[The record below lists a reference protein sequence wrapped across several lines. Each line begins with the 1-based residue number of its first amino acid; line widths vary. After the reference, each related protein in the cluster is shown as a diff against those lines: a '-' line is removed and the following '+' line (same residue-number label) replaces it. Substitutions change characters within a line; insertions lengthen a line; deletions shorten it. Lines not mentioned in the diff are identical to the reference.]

1 MVAQTFDVPGTVTLR
16 DVSRPAAGETAQQ
29 RAYRL
34 ASKAVISGV
43 RICTERATGRQFATS
58 ATDASTLYAVDV
70 AARTCDCRGFEK
82 YGICSHLAL
91 ALAQAG
97 MLEPAAPVTCPACG
111 GERGRKQS
119 TGGRLSDWVWIT
131 CRRCHGAGT
140 IN

>member
-29 RAYRL
+29 RAFRL

-43 RICTERATGRQFATS
+43 RIFTERTTGQQFATS
-58 ATDASTLYAVDV
+58 ATDATTLYAVDV
-70 AARTCDCRGFEK
+70 AARSCGCRGFEK
-82 YGICSHLAL
+82 YGMCAHLAL

-97 MLEPAAPVTCPACG
+97 KLEAAAPIACPACG
-111 GERGRKQS
+111 GERGREQS
-119 TGGRLSDWVWIT
+119 TGGRLSDWVWVT
-131 CRRCHGAGT
+131 CRRCDGTGT